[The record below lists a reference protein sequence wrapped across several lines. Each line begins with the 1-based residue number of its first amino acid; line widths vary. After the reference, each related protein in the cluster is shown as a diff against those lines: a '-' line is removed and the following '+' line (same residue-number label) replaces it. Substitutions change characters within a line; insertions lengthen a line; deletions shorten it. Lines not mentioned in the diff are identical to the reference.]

1 MRGSQVSTESSA
13 PRGPHARPVRMHAAQ
28 RVSRASELSGPGTDG
43 VIITFHLSRR
53 SSGKGSGAWAVFHVA
68 LPSASVCGLT
78 TALSPGPGSKHS
90 APPQADWAGPDP
102 LPRGPAPLTPPPP
115 GATAYPSVPLR
126 IARSA
131 PAECH
136 PATLRKANAESSHT
150 PASSSQGHDL
160 GQGLRHL

>member
-43 VIITFHLSRR
+43 VIITFRLSRR
-53 SSGKGSGAWAVFHVA
+53 SSGKGSRAWAVFHVA
-68 LPSASVCGLT
+68 LPSASVCGLS

-90 APPQADWAGPDP
+90 APPQADWAAPDP
-102 LPRGPAPLTPPPP
+102 LPRGPAPLTLRPP
-115 GATAYPSVPLR
+115 GAAAYPSVPLR